1 MSVTE
6 TGETPRPLSSKAE
19 NKRHSAW
26 SRFGRRV
33 SRLFSILFYSLSL
46 SRRSGIP
53 SVPPSLAVGVKKSSR
68 RLVSCQNNTSRHR
81 ERETPV
87 RLSVSHSVVTAAV
100 PLLPP
105 PAGSPKHH
113 LGRQG
118 KREGLAWN
126 RDNHRHFP
134 SFTSLKVPL
143 SQNWNH
149 CPTLRR
155 GPHFAYFSE

>member
-6 TGETPRPLSSKAE
+6 RDGTP
-19 NKRHSAW
+19 
-26 SRFGRRV
+26 F
-33 SRLFSILFYSLSL
+33 SLSPPKRKTNAARHAVC
-46 SRRSGIP
+46 SRRSGERLDSFP
-53 SVPPSLAVGVKKSSR
+53 FYSLLFLATAGSLRPFVAVGVKKSSR